1 MGDGK
6 LNRAIEQGKARTT
19 EIKTRVPE
27 LKERMPELKE
37 RVPELGSE
45 LRAKSSELRSRGQ
58 DLARQYSKMDV
69 SWARCGYARI
79 AREVLLSGILGPM
92 IDWYVRSR
100 AVGEE
105 VFDDP
110 RLEKPV
116 IFVANHSSHLDTPT
130 ILRAL
135 PWKWRQRTLVAAAA
149 DYFYRDRRIAS
160 LVSLLFNTIPIARD
174 GGGNGELDHV
184 DRLLDDRWNLLLF
197 PEGTRSRQGRIKRL
211 RSGAA
216 LLAKRHH
223 SAIVPIFISGTNAVM
238 PPGRVWPRRKL
249 WRRRYPVRIAFGDP
263 IRPLDDESPR
273 QLTERVEEFFESQA
287 EPVVRRTTPER
298 ELAGAGEAH

>member
-1 MGDGK
+1 VRETIQSFILDPLMSYYTRRRVSGREGFDG
-6 LNRAIEQGKARTT
+6 LDA
-19 EIKTRVPE
+19 
-27 LKERMPELKE
+27 
-37 RVPELGSE
+37 
-45 LRAKSSELRSRGQ
+45 
-58 DLARQYSKMDV
+58 
-69 SWARCGYARI
+69 
-79 AREVLLSGILGPM
+79 
-92 IDWYVRSR
+92 
-100 AVGEE
+100 
-105 VFDDP
+105 
-110 RLEKPV
+110 PV
-116 IFVANHSSHLDTPT
+116 VFVANHSSHLDTPT

>member
-1 MGDGK
+1 MGENSNDLRGRVGRGAGK
-6 LNRAIEQGKARTT
+6 LKDGASVAA
-19 EIKTRVPE
+19 
-27 LKERMPELKE
+27 ERGRK
-37 RVPELGSE
+37 LGS
-45 LRAKSSELRSRGQ
+45 RCAKL
-58 DLARQYSKMDV
+58 DV
-69 SWARCGYARI
+69 AWARRRPA
-79 AREVLLSGILGPM
+79 
-92 IDWYVRSR
+92 R
-100 AVGEE
+100 AVRETIQSFILDPLMSYYTRRRVSGREG
-105 VFDDP
+105 FDGLDA
-110 RLEKPV
+110 PV
-116 IFVANHSSHLDTPT
+116 VFVANHSSHLDTPT

>member
-1 MGDGK
+1 MGETSKELRERVGRGAGK
-6 LNRAIEQGKARTT
+6 LKDGASVAA
-19 EIKTRVPE
+19 
-27 LKERMPELKE
+27 ERGRK
-37 RVPELGSE
+37 LGS
-45 LRAKSSELRSRGQ
+45 RCAKL
-58 DLARQYSKMDV
+58 DV
-69 SWARCGYARI
+69 AWARRRPA
-79 AREVLLSGILGPM
+79 
-92 IDWYVRSR
+92 R
-100 AVGEE
+100 AVRETIQSFILDPLMSYYTRRRVSGREG
-105 VFDDP
+105 FDGLDA
-110 RLEKPV
+110 PV
-116 IFVANHSSHLDTPT
+116 VFVANHSSHLDTPT

-223 SAIVPIFISGTNAVM
+223 SAIVPIFISGTNDVM

>member
-1 MGDGK
+1 MGENSNDLRGRVGRGAGK
-6 LNRAIEQGKARTT
+6 LKDGASVAA
-19 EIKTRVPE
+19 
-27 LKERMPELKE
+27 ERGRK
-37 RVPELGSE
+37 LGS
-45 LRAKSSELRSRGQ
+45 RCAKL
-58 DLARQYSKMDV
+58 DV
-69 SWARCGYARI
+69 AWARRRPA
-79 AREVLLSGILGPM
+79 
-92 IDWYVRSR
+92 R
-100 AVGEE
+100 AVRETIQSFILDPLMSYYTRRRVSGREG
-105 VFDDP
+105 FDGLDA
-110 RLEKPV
+110 PV
-116 IFVANHSSHLDTPT
+116 VFVANHSSHLDTPT

-238 PPGRVWPRRKL
+238 PPGRLWPRRKL

>member
-1 MGDGK
+1 MGETSKELRERVGRGAGK
-6 LNRAIEQGKARTT
+6 LKYGASVAA
-19 EIKTRVPE
+19 
-27 LKERMPELKE
+27 ERGRK
-37 RVPELGSE
+37 LGS
-45 LRAKSSELRSRGQ
+45 RCAKL
-58 DLARQYSKMDV
+58 DV
-69 SWARCGYARI
+69 AWARRRPAR
-79 AREVLLSGILGPM
+79 AVRETIQRFILGPLM
-92 IDWYVRSR
+92 SYYTRRRVSGRER
-100 AVGEE
+100 
-105 VFDDP
+105 FDGLDA
-110 RLEKPV
+110 PV
-116 IFVANHSSHLDTPT
+116 VFVANHSSHLDTPA

-135 PWKWRQRTLVAAAA
+135 PWKWRQRTAVAAAA

-160 LVSLLFNTIPIARD
+160 LVSLMFNTVPIARD

-223 SAIVPIFISGTNAVM
+223 SAIVPIFISGTNDVM

>member
-1 MGDGK
+1 MGENSNDLRGRVGRGAGK
-6 LNRAIEQGKARTT
+6 LKDGASVAA
-19 EIKTRVPE
+19 
-27 LKERMPELKE
+27 ERGRK
-37 RVPELGSE
+37 LGS
-45 LRAKSSELRSRGQ
+45 RCAKL
-58 DLARQYSKMDV
+58 DV
-69 SWARCGYARI
+69 AWARRRPA
-79 AREVLLSGILGPM
+79 
-92 IDWYVRSR
+92 R
-100 AVGEE
+100 AVRETIQSFILDPLMSYYTRRRVSGREG
-105 VFDDP
+105 FDGLDA
-110 RLEKPV
+110 PV
-116 IFVANHSSHLDTPT
+116 VFVANHSSHLDTPT

-273 QLTERVEEFFESQA
+273 QLTERVEEFFEAQA

>member
-1 MGDGK
+1 MGENSNDLRGRVGRGAGK
-6 LNRAIEQGKARTT
+6 LKDGASVAA
-19 EIKTRVPE
+19 
-27 LKERMPELKE
+27 ERGRK
-37 RVPELGSE
+37 LGS
-45 LRAKSSELRSRGQ
+45 RCAKL
-58 DLARQYSKMDV
+58 DV
-69 SWARCGYARI
+69 AWARRRPA
-79 AREVLLSGILGPM
+79 
-92 IDWYVRSR
+92 R
-100 AVGEE
+100 AVRETIQSFILDPLMSYYTRRRVSGREG
-105 VFDDP
+105 FDGLDA
-110 RLEKPV
+110 PV
-116 IFVANHSSHLDTPT
+116 VFVANHSSHLDTPT

-174 GGGNGELDHV
+174 GGGNGELEHV

-238 PPGRVWPRRKL
+238 PPGRLWPRRKL

-273 QLTERVEEFFESQA
+273 QLTERVEEFFEAQA

>member
-1 MGDGK
+1 MGETSKELRERVGRGAGK
-6 LNRAIEQGKARTT
+6 LKDGASVAA
-19 EIKTRVPE
+19 
-27 LKERMPELKE
+27 ERGRK
-37 RVPELGSE
+37 LGS
-45 LRAKSSELRSRGQ
+45 RCAKL
-58 DLARQYSKMDV
+58 DV
-69 SWARCGYARI
+69 AWARRRPA
-79 AREVLLSGILGPM
+79 
-92 IDWYVRSR
+92 R
-100 AVGEE
+100 AVRETIQSFILDPLMSYYTRRRVSGREG
-105 VFDDP
+105 FDGLDA
-110 RLEKPV
+110 PV
-116 IFVANHSSHLDTPT
+116 VFVANHSSHLDTPT

-174 GGGNGELDHV
+174 GGGNGELEHV

-223 SAIVPIFISGTNAVM
+223 SAIVPIFISGTNDVM

>member
-1 MGDGK
+1 MGLYKETKK
-6 LNRAIEQGKARTT
+6 LLAGRDWRGRSRTPRTAIAHEAPEGPREFPTGWARTPAV
-19 EIKTRVPE
+19 IAAR
-27 LKERMPELKE
+27 
-37 RVPELGSE
+37 
-45 LRAKSSELRSRGQ
+45 RGIQ
-58 DLARQYSKMDV
+58 RGGLTPLTWSLTKPDVQGLDLL
-69 SWARCGYARI
+69 
-79 AREVLLSGILGPM
+79 ENLTGP
-92 IDWYVRSR
+92 V
-100 AVGEE
+100 
-105 VFDDP
+105 VF
-110 RLEKPV
+110 
-116 IFVANHSSHLDTPT
+116 IANHSSHLDTPT

>member
-1 MGDGK
+1 MGENSNDLRGRVGRGAGK
-6 LNRAIEQGKARTT
+6 LKDGASVAA
-19 EIKTRVPE
+19 
-27 LKERMPELKE
+27 ERGRK
-37 RVPELGSE
+37 LGS
-45 LRAKSSELRSRGQ
+45 RCAKL
-58 DLARQYSKMDV
+58 DV
-69 SWARCGYARI
+69 AWARRRPA
-79 AREVLLSGILGPM
+79 
-92 IDWYVRSR
+92 R
-100 AVGEE
+100 AVRETIQSFILDPLMSYYTRRRVSGREG
-105 VFDDP
+105 FDGLDA
-110 RLEKPV
+110 PV
-116 IFVANHSSHLDTPT
+116 VFVANHSSHLDTPT

-273 QLTERVEEFFESQA
+273 QLTERVGEFFESQA

>member
-1 MGDGK
+1 MGENSNDLRGRVGRGAGK
-6 LNRAIEQGKARTT
+6 LKDGASVAA
-19 EIKTRVPE
+19 
-27 LKERMPELKE
+27 ERGRK
-37 RVPELGSE
+37 LGS
-45 LRAKSSELRSRGQ
+45 RCAKL
-58 DLARQYSKMDV
+58 DV
-69 SWARCGYARI
+69 AWARRRPA
-79 AREVLLSGILGPM
+79 
-92 IDWYVRSR
+92 R
-100 AVGEE
+100 AVRETIQSFILDPLMSYYTRRRVSGREG
-105 VFDDP
+105 FDGLDA
-110 RLEKPV
+110 PV
-116 IFVANHSSHLDTPT
+116 VFVANHSSHLDTPT

-238 PPGRVWPRRKL
+238 LPGRVWPRRKL

>member
-1 MGDGK
+1 MGETSKELRERVGRGAGK
-6 LNRAIEQGKARTT
+6 LKDGASVAA
-19 EIKTRVPE
+19 
-27 LKERMPELKE
+27 ERGRK
-37 RVPELGSE
+37 LGS
-45 LRAKSSELRSRGQ
+45 RCAKL
-58 DLARQYSKMDV
+58 DV
-69 SWARCGYARI
+69 AWARRRPA
-79 AREVLLSGILGPM
+79 
-92 IDWYVRSR
+92 R
-100 AVGEE
+100 AVRETIQRFILDPLMSYYTRRRVSGREG
-105 VFDDP
+105 FDGLDA
-110 RLEKPV
+110 PV
-116 IFVANHSSHLDTPT
+116 VFVANHSSHLDTPA

-160 LVSLLFNTIPIARD
+160 LVSLIFNTIPIARD
-174 GGGNGELDHV
+174 GGGNGELEHV

-223 SAIVPIFISGTNAVM
+223 SAIVPIFISGTNDVM
-238 PPGRVWPRRKL
+238 PPGRVWPRRKF

>member
-1 MGDGK
+1 MGENSNDLRGRVGRGAGK
-6 LNRAIEQGKARTT
+6 LKDGASVAA
-19 EIKTRVPE
+19 
-27 LKERMPELKE
+27 ERGRK
-37 RVPELGSE
+37 LGS
-45 LRAKSSELRSRGQ
+45 RCAKL
-58 DLARQYSKMDV
+58 DV
-69 SWARCGYARI
+69 AWARRRPA
-79 AREVLLSGILGPM
+79 
-92 IDWYVRSR
+92 R
-100 AVGEE
+100 AVRETIQSFILDPLMSYYTRRRVSGREG
-105 VFDDP
+105 FDGLDA
-110 RLEKPV
+110 PV
-116 IFVANHSSHLDTPT
+116 VFVANHSSHLDTPT

-160 LVSLLFNTIPIARD
+160 LVSLLLNTIPIARD

-273 QLTERVEEFFESQA
+273 QLTERVEEFFEAQA